1 MSVDTPSTDEVQTV
15 LDDLGADVDLEH
27 EDVDV
32 GFDFETRDGMEFTN
46 ATIVKPVI
54 ARRNEPVG
62 EIEKEVM
69 IDGHHAIVTVQKRP
83 ECPACSYIPTQ
94 EDEPITL
101 TGRCVKCEQWT
112 CPNCGADCFSCDQ
125 RLCRDHK
132 DGYGMMG
139 EVLCGKH
146 RRDVEREKEAE
157 WKAEFWERHIEE
169 ESVLLEHETQ
179 REIAFKELELDAEIQ
194 REQMELDA
202 EIQRRQQKLAEFEA
216 KSEHLDREKQR
227 DLDEK
232 QFKLDKAQTMLE
244 EKREATRLALDE
256 ELERRQQNLKEW
268 QAKADQSIAEA
279 EQALEVRE
287 QEFKEEIKRRQQDQ
301 EEYEFEKERE
311 DDRYEFDEEHQ
322 LKRDEHELD
331 REKHRHEAD
340 MDQRKHELDKR
351 KHETERED
359 NRAERDLDQQK
370 RDIERKKAE
379 VDEWVKKRRQM
390 LAEFK
395 AVTQAKNG
403 KNLSDGQTSGKKP
416 SWEEIVKI
424 TQQLDEMKDID
435 ID

>member
-15 LDDLGADVDLEH
+15 LDDLGADVDLEQ

-32 GFDFETRDGMEFTN
+32 GFDLETRDGMEFTN

-62 EIEKEVM
+62 EIRKEVM

-169 ESVLLEHETQ
+169 
-179 REIAFKELELDAEIQ
+179 
-194 REQMELDA
+194 
-202 EIQRRQQKLAEFEA
+202 
-216 KSEHLDREKQR
+216 DREKQR

-424 TQQLDEMKDID
+424 TQQLDEMEDID